1 MRTAPEFA
9 LTGYQR
15 SLNDL
20 DCLSS
25 TLSQYFQKTLPSQ
38 SACGVPPEQL
48 REQQNKH
55 ICFKNRGFSP
65 NSGPQPDSS
74 LGLLS
79 FPTPLGV
86 QIPSLRLFQKFNGA
100 TSFPLKFAISKR
112 RLARRDSNGDTRA
125 ALFSHFAQIKSGR
138 SPQLF
143 ITTIKEG
150 IRVSKQNE
158 ASRR

>member
-55 ICFKNRGFSP
+55 IRFKNRGFSP
-65 NSGPQPDSS
+65 NSGPQPDNS

-112 RLARRDSNGDTRA
+112 RLARRDSNGDTRYFHI
-125 ALFSHFAQIKSGR
+125 LLR
-138 SPQLF
+138 
-143 ITTIKEG
+143 
-150 IRVSKQNE
+150 
-158 ASRR
+158 